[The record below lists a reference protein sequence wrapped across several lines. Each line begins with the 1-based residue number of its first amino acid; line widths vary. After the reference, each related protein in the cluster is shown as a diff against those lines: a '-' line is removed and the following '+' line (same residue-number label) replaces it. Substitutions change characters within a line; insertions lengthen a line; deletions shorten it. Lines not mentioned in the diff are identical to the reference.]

1 MPPAQ
6 ITALEPA
13 PRQPQRMVVKVGGRT
28 LVTLPRRV
36 VEELKLVVGQELNA
50 EQAARLAQAAACD
63 RAVNAA
69 GAILSRRALSSAEL
83 AQRLTRRGIRP
94 DLVAPVIKRLRDLGL
109 IDDQELGRALIRET
123 LAKKPAGPALLRA
136 KLARR
141 SLDSDLIERL
151 LTESA
156 AQPSSPLADA
166 FDLALGLARAQ
177 LRKTAGLDRA
187 TQQRRLYSLLA
198 RRGFDE
204 DTAQR
209 VIETVTMAP

>member
-6 ITALEPA
+6 ITAIEPA
-13 PRQPQRMVVKVGGRT
+13 PRQPQRMVIKVGGRT

-36 VEELKLVVGQELNA
+36 VEELHLAVGQELDA
-50 EQAARLAQAAACD
+50 EQADRLAQAAACD

-69 GAILSRRALSSAEL
+69 GAILSRRALSGAEL
-83 AQRLTRRGIRP
+83 AQRLTKRGVRP
-94 DLVAPVIKRLRDLGL
+94 DLVAPVIQRLRRLGL
-109 IDDQELGRALIRET
+109 LDDEELGRALIRET

-151 LTESA
+151 LAEPATQS
-156 AQPSSPLADA
+156 SSPLADA
-166 FDLALGLARAQ
+166 FALALGLARAQ
-177 LRKTAGLDRA
+177 MNKMASVDRA
-187 TQQRRLYSLLA
+187 TQQRRLYGLLA